1 MRNLT
6 QKELSFVSGGT
17 MSHHGDC
24 GCGGASKAE
33 KIAAI
38 KAALAKKLA
47 AIKAKIA
54 AFKAAHCTTEPEA
67 SAS

>member
-6 QKELSFVSGGT
+6 QQEVNFVSGGHT
-17 MSHHGDC
+17 DC
-24 GCGGASKAE
+24 GCGGSKAE

-38 KAALAKKLA
+38 KAALAKKIA

-67 SAS
+67 EAEAS